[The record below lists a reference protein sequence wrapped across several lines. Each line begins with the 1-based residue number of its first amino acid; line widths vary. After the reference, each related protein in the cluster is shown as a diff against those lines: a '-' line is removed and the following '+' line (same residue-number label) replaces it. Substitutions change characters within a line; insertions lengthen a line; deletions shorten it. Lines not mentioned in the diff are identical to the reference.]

1 MAFWRRQG
9 DPRGRKPW
17 FGYWWVWL
25 LILGGLSGCEQP
37 AVDPRV
43 IVAPVKVQT
52 VQLAQSSPQV
62 SFPAVAA
69 AADKSRLSF
78 RIPGEV
84 IRIHIN
90 PGEKVKAGQLLA
102 QLDPTDYKLAVD
114 DAQAKYDVADSQ
126 YRRSAKLVKRGF
138 LSQSQFD
145 ELKAQRRIAL
155 AQLSL
160 NKLRLTFTELR
171 APFDGVISRI
181 PAEAFENVQAGQ
193 GIMNIH
199 RTDRVDIIIQAPD
212 MIYSQST
219 AVEVQASKPG
229 AQVILNDRTAY
240 QAYLKEFTTEP
251 DPELGSFLVTL
262 TMPMPPQQFI
272 LDGMPVEVRADA
284 QKLNIYQQNE
294 AVIPI
299 EAIFN
304 QDGDPIGRE
313 NKFVWVVDAERQVA
327 KRRVVIDKLVPQGA
341 RLRAGLEAGEQIVVA
356 GGNRLQEGQQISIVG
371 SEAE

>member
-1 MAFWRRQG
+1 MS
-9 DPRGRKPW
+9 
-17 FGYWWVWL
+17 L
-25 LILGGLSGCEQP
+25 LNGCGQQ
-37 AVDPRV
+37 AVEARV
-43 IVAPVKVQT
+43 VVAPVKVQS
-52 VQLAQSSPQV
+52 VQLAQSSPQL

-84 IRIHIN
+84 TRIHIK

-102 QLDPTDYKLAVD
+102 QLDTTDYRLAVD

-126 YRRSAKLVKRGF
+126 YRRSATLVKRGF

-155 AQLSL
+155 AHLNL

-181 PAEAFENVQAGQ
+181 PVEQFENVQAGQ

-199 RTDRVDIIIQAPD
+199 RMDWVDIIIQAPD

-219 AVEVQASKPG
+219 AVEVQQSKPG
-229 AQVILNDRTAY
+229 AQVILSDGTAY
-240 QAYLKEFTTEP
+240 EARLKEFTTEP

-284 QKLNIYQQNE
+284 QKLKIYQQNE
-294 AVIPI
+294 VVIPI
-299 EAIFN
+299 EAVFN
-304 QDGDPIGRE
+304 QDGDPLSPE
-313 NKFVWVVDAERQVA
+313 NKFVWVVGDENRVA
-327 KRRVVIDKLVPQGA
+327 KRRVVFDKVIPQGA
-341 RLRAGLEAGEQIVVA
+341 RLRAGVEAGEQIVVA
-356 GGNRLQEGQQISIVG
+356 GGNHLQDGQQVSIVD

>member
-1 MAFWRRQG
+1 MLNGCGQQG
-9 DPRGRKPW
+9 
-17 FGYWWVWL
+17 V
-25 LILGGLSGCEQP
+25 E
-37 AVDPRV
+37 ARV
-43 IVAPVKVQT
+43 VVAPVKVQS
-52 VQLAQSSPQV
+52 VQLAQSSPQL

-84 IRIHIN
+84 TRIHIN

-102 QLDPTDYKLAVD
+102 QLDTTDYRLAVD

-155 AQLSL
+155 AQLNL

-181 PAEAFENVQAGQ
+181 PVEQFENVQAGQ

-199 RTDRVDIIIQAPD
+199 RMDWVDIIIQAPD

-219 AVEVQASKPG
+219 AVEVQQSKPG
-229 AQVILNDRTAY
+229 AQVILSDGAAY
-240 QAYLKEFTTEP
+240 QARLKEFTTEP

-284 QKLNIYQQNE
+284 QKLKIYQHNE
-294 AVIPI
+294 VVIPI
-299 EAIFN
+299 EAVFN
-304 QDGDPIGRE
+304 QDGDPLSSE
-313 NKFVWVVDAERQVA
+313 NKFVWVVGDENRVA
-327 KRRVVIDKLVPQGA
+327 KRRVVFDKVIPQGA
-341 RLRAGLEAGEQIVVA
+341 RLRAGVEAGEQIVVA
-356 GGNRLQEGQQISIVG
+356 GGNRLQDGQQVSIVD